1 MLSKE
6 ELMNYY
12 SFCSF
17 LPGATTTQLIC
28 LLAYRKGGIKLVL
41 PSMLIWISPAFI
53 IATLL
58 AVILLRSE
66 IISSTHRLFF
76 FFKPMVVSF
85 MIYASVKAKTFYSKS
100 IKDLRPI
107 VLNVLLIIIFFK
119 HPFII
124 PILFII
130 NALYAHY
137 MFSGFHH
144 ISLIKVFRRF
154 TINYHILILYIT
166 LFLSFGFL
174 SEYSRKYETKN
185 RYFFNLIEHN
195 FRFGSVVYGGGDVLI
210 PLMYEQYISR
220 PSARITQKR
229 NPDALSLKKDEL
241 ITAAGVIRLMPG
253 PVFVLTAF
261 TAPYLLKDFDVAQK
275 ILGSVFSTISLFLP
289 GILILLILAPFW
301 YTLSHNETFS
311 NIVSGINLT
320 VFSIMLA
327 SSIYMSADL
336 LFIDSLNGYE
346 SIIHLIMIITLLLL
360 MFFTKLNHTSIALIC
375 LSLGLIFH
383 FL

>member
-1 MLSKE
+1 MLSRE

-28 LLAYRKGGIKLVL
+28 LLAYRKGGLKLVF
-41 PSMLIWISPAFI
+41 PTMFIWISPAFT

-58 AVILLRSE
+58 AMILLKND
-66 IISSTHRLFF
+66 IISSTNRLFF

-85 MIYASVKAKTFYSKS
+85 MIYASMKAKSFYFKS
-100 IKDLRPI
+100 SKDLI
-107 VLNVLLIIIFFK
+107 LIFLNVLLIIIFFK

-124 PILFII
+124 PMLFII

-137 MFSGFHH
+137 RYYAFYP
-144 ISLIKVFRRF
+144 ISLINLFRRF

-166 LFLSFGFL
+166 IFISFGFL

-229 NPDALSLKKDEL
+229 NPDALSLNKDEL
-241 ITAAGVIRLMPG
+241 ITAAGVIRLIPG

-261 TAPYLLKDFDVAQK
+261 TAPYLLKDFDVDQK
-275 ILGSVFSTISLFLP
+275 ILGSILSTISLFLP

-301 YTLSHNETFS
+301 YTLYHNKTFS

-320 VFSIMLA
+320 VFSIMIA

-336 LFIDSLNGYE
+336 LFIYSLTGYE
-346 SIIHLIMIITLLLL
+346 SIFNLVMIIALLLIM
-360 MFFTKLNHTSIALIC
+360 FFSKLNHTSIAFIC
-375 LSLGLIFH
+375 LSLGLIYH

>member
-1 MLSKE
+1 
-6 ELMNYY
+6 MNYY

-28 LLAYRKGGIKLVL
+28 LLAYRKGGLKLVF
-41 PSMLIWISPAFI
+41 PTMFIWISPAFT
-53 IATLL
+53 IATFL
-58 AVILLRSE
+58 AMILLNND
-66 IISSTHRLFF
+66 IISSTNRLFF

-85 MIYASVKAKTFYSKS
+85 MIYASMKAKSFYFKS
-100 IKDLRPI
+100 SKDLI
-107 VLNVLLIIIFFK
+107 LIFLNVLLLIIFFK

-124 PILFII
+124 PMLFII

-137 MFSGFHH
+137 RYYAFYP
-144 ISLIKVFRRF
+144 ISLINLFRRF

-166 LFLSFGFL
+166 IFISFGFL

-185 RYFFNLIEHN
+185 RYFYNLIEHN

-229 NPDALSLKKDEL
+229 NPDALSLNKDEL
-241 ITAAGVIRLMPG
+241 ITAAGVIRLIPG

-261 TAPYLLKDFDVAQK
+261 TAPYLLKDFDVDQK
-275 ILGSVFSTISLFLP
+275 ILGSILSTISLFLP

-301 YTLSHNETFS
+301 YTLYHNKTFS

-320 VFSIMLA
+320 VFSIMIA

-336 LFIDSLNGYE
+336 LFIYSLTGYE
-346 SIIHLIMIITLLLL
+346 SIFNLVMIIALLLIM
-360 MFFTKLNHTSIALIC
+360 FFSKLNHTSIAFIC
-375 LSLGLIFH
+375 LSLGLIYH